1 MADGVSQLDLP
12 RGSADWSIGLAV
24 PATTD
29 SHGKMLWLSVLAAVM
44 LHAAVVLAGLNI
56 DWTSAPPEPL
66 PAAVPLVLVSEPRE
80 PVVPEATASPPEVFA
95 AAPEIQAPTPPQPVA
110 AETPPPVVHLDE
122 RPAAAVAA
130 VAPALAT
137 AIVPAPSPHEARKP
151 PAPADLPRPKPK
163 AKPAARE
170 IVAPAEP
177 MPRVEP
183 VSLPARAEAAPQAAP
198 EPAPSAP
205 IAMAAATPP
214 SAPAIGAVAAGP
226 VVPPH
231 PVAGLA
237 TNRKP
242 DYPAVARSH
251 HLQGRVVLRVQ
262 VSASGNPT
270 TVDIVSSSG
279 HPILD
284 DAALAA
290 VRTWRFV
297 PASQAGTT
305 VAAPV
310 EVPVVFRLE
319 D

>member
-24 PATTD
+24 PATIGR
-29 SHGKMLWLSVLAAVM
+29 HGKMLWLSVLAAVM

-66 PAAVPLVLVSEPRE
+66 PAAVPLVLVSEP
-80 PVVPEATASPPEVFA
+80 VVPEATASPPEAVA
-95 AAPEIQAPTPPQPVA
+95 APPEIQTPMPRQRVA
-110 AETPPPVVHLDE
+110 AEAPPPPVIHVDE
-122 RPAAAVAA
+122 RPAASVAA
-130 VAPALAT
+130 VTPAPPT
-137 AIVPAPSPHEARKP
+137 AIMPKPSPHEVRKP
-151 PAPADLPRPKPK
+151 PAPADLSRPKPK

-170 IVAPAEP
+170 IVAPAES

-183 VSLPARAEAAPQAAP
+183 VSLPARAEAAPLAAP

-205 IAMAAATPP
+205 ITMAAATPP
-214 SAPAIGAVAAGP
+214 SAPAMNAVAAGP

-242 DYPAVARSH
+242 DYPVAARSQR
-251 HLQGRVVLRVQ
+251 LQGRVVLRVQ

-297 PASQAGTT
+297 PASQAGMA